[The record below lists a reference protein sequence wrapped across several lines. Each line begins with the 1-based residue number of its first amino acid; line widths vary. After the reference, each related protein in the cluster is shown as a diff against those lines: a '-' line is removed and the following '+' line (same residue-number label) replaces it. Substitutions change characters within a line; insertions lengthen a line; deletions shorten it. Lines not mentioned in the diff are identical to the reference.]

1 MHDSHFVI
9 LASSETLSSGFVQST
24 ARESPGM
31 QAGFQPTLSLLD
43 TRCSPGLLLARPVE
57 TFRADRVNDPRVIF

>member
-1 MHDSHFVI
+1 MHESHFVI
-9 LASSETLSSGFVQST
+9 LSSSETLSSGFAQST

-31 QAGFQPTLSLLD
+31 QAGFQPTLSFFD

-57 TFRADRVNDPRVIF
+57 TFRVDRVDDPRVIF